1 MKLLALGICIGLAM
15 ASVYSAA
22 SSTDSRPEIPP
33 GAWYRFED
41 SQSFPTP
48 FRDAA
53 SAVMAAVEKNGLK
66 PAMYFIRFKY
76 GPERQIL
83 KFELWDVRA
92 FPLDSQSVGN
102 PGGECRTIEYNS
114 AKKMV
119 TRIYGWR

>member
-1 MKLLALGICIGLAM
+1 MKLHALGICIGLAM
-15 ASVYSAA
+15 ASACVAA
-22 SSTDSRPEIPP
+22 SATDTQPEIPP

-53 SAVMAAVEKNGLK
+53 AAVMAAVEKNGLK

-76 GPERQIL
+76 GPGRQIL
-83 KFELWDVRA
+83 TFELWDVRA
-92 FPLDSQSVGN
+92 FPLDSRRVGN

-114 AKKMV
+114 VEKMV